1 VGAPVNQPV
10 PKAGDE
16 APEDWFRF
24 FGMVVIR
31 KTDLLAGVAFVLAVT
46 TTAYQLASVLS
57 GANPVLYHPE
67 TVYIFFDTSASQST
81 STRVAGQVA
90 FTNNADVGRSGIVK
104 SVSVAINIG
113 TKTIQQP
120 WLSFAKMYREGTVLH
135 LEPKEFAHP
144 LVIAGGSA
152 ASEMIAFAS
161 RVRDCVVHSAG
172 QAAKPCEPYADYL
185 SDDQFISAMMTA
197 EAIEL
202 KFIATLFDSSKK
214 LESTCLVPMTSR
226 FKAVMA
232 ANEWI
237 SATCFTKPQS
247 GAVWHWFRS

>member
-1 VGAPVNQPV
+1 VGEPENQQAEEDRAEP
-10 PKAGDE
+10 
-16 APEDWFRF
+16 PEHWFRF

-57 GANPVLYHPE
+57 GPNPVLYHPE

-81 STRVAGQVA
+81 SARVAGQVA
-90 FTNNADVGRSGIVK
+90 LTNNADVGRSGIVK
-104 SVSVAINIG
+104 SVAVAMKVG

-144 LVIAGGSA
+144 LVIPGGSA
-152 ASEMIAFAS
+152 ESEMIAFAS
-161 RVRDCVVHSAG
+161 RVRDCVVRPAG
-172 QAAKPCEPYADYL
+172 QAAEPCEPYADYM
-185 SDDQFISAMMTA
+185 SDDQFMSEIMTA

-202 KFIATLFDSSKK
+202 TFTATLFDSSKK
-214 LESTCLVPMTSR
+214 LESTCLVPITSR
-226 FKAVMA
+226 VKAVMA
-232 ANEWI
+232 VNEWI
-237 SATCFTKPQS
+237 SVTCFTKPKS
-247 GAVWHWFRS
+247 DSVWNWFKS